1 MARTRFHSRSEASV
15 QSGKDLARR
24 PKRQAR
30 WILAATILAS
40 SMAFIDG
47 TVVNVALPFLQK
59 SLNTTAAGVQWVVE
73 SYSLFLAALLLVGGS
88 LGDRY
93 GRRRVF
99 LIGVT
104 IFAASSIACGLSVNI
119 VQLIM
124 ARAVQGI
131 GGALLIPGSLAII
144 SASFE
149 ESERGAAIGTWS
161 GFSAITT
168 AIGPVLGGRLVEQF
182 SWRAVFF
189 LNVPLAVA
197 VVIISLAHV
206 PESRTSTQR
215 LDWTGAALAT
225 AGLGLLVF
233 GLIESSN
240 TQFSQGVIVSSL
252 VGGFVCIALFI
263 VNEARAKNAMMPLHL
278 FRSHDF
284 SGANLLTLFLYAA
297 LSGTFFFFTLN
308 LIQVLGYSAT
318 AAGASLLPFVI
329 IMFALSRWS
338 GGLIKRFGS
347 KLPLV
352 IGPLIA
358 AAGFFLFATPL
369 FGNNYWS
376 GYFPAMIVLGL
387 GMAITVA
394 PLTTTVMSSVSQQ
407 QAGVASG
414 VNNAV
419 SRTAGLLA
427 IAVFGVIMSQTFSH
441 VLARTLGE
449 SKVDP
454 SVSAAV
460 YEQRTRLAGI
470 ELPQYLDDQAKLQ
483 VRQSINES
491 FTSGFRVVMFV
502 ATGLAVSSSLAAW
515 FLIGSSKPTASK
527 H

>member
-1 MARTRFHSRSEASV
+1 MTQTYSDPCGEAV
-15 QSGKDLARR
+15 IRSGKNSAECT
-24 PKRQAR
+24 KRQAR

-47 TVVNVALPFLQK
+47 TVVNVAIPFLQRNLK
-59 SLNTTAAGVQWVVE
+59 ATAAGVQWVVE

-99 LIGVT
+99 LIGVA
-104 IFAASSIACGLSVNI
+104 IFAVSSIACGLSVNI
-119 VQLIM
+119 GQLIA

-131 GGALLIPGSLAII
+131 GGALLVPGSLAII

-168 AIGPVLGGRLVEQF
+168 AIGPVLGGWLVEHF

-197 VVIISLAHV
+197 VILISLAHV
-206 PESRTSTQR
+206 PESRTSTDR
-215 LDWTGAALAT
+215 LDWRGALLAT
-225 AGLGLLVF
+225 IGLGLLVF

-240 TQFSQGVIVSSL
+240 TQFGRSVIVSTL
-252 VGGFVCIALFI
+252 IVGVVCLALFV
-263 VNEARAKNAMMPLHL
+263 VNEALVKNAMMPLYL

-284 SGANLLTLFLYAA
+284 SGANLLTLFLYTA

-318 AAGASLLPFVI
+318 AAGAALLPFVL

-352 IGPLIA
+352 VGPLLA
-358 AAGFFLFATPL
+358 AAGFFLFSTPV
-369 FGNNYWS
+369 FGTSYWS
-376 GYFPAMIVLGL
+376 GYLPAVIVLGL
-387 GMAITVA
+387 GMAVTVA
-394 PLTTTVMSSVSQQ
+394 PLTTTVMSSVNQQ

-427 IAVFGVIMSQTFSH
+427 IAIFGVIMSQTFSH
-441 VLARTLGE
+441 ALQQNLRE

-460 YEQRTRLAGI
+460 YTQRTRLAGI
-470 ELPQYLDDQAKLQ
+470 ETSRELDDQTTQ
-483 VRQSINES
+483 RVRQSINES
-491 FTSGFRVVMFV
+491 FAWGFRIVMFV
-502 ATGLAVSSSLAAW
+502 ATGLAIFSSVAAW
-515 FLIGSSKPTASK
+515 FLIGSAKTISAKD
-527 H
+527 